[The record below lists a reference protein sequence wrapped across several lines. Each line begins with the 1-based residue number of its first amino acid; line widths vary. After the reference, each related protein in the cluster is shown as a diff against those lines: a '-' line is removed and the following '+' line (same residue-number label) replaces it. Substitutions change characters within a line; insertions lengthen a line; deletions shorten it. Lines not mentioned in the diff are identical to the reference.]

1 MIDTICVNLFQ
12 DGAIDALIKALA
24 YAGAFF
30 VPALMFAAVPLQ
42 NIITAL

>member
-1 MIDTICVNLFQ
+1 MRQF
-12 DGAIDALIKALA
+12 KALA

-30 VPALMFAAVPLQ
+30 VPALMLAAVPLQ